1 MQELLRP
8 PPEALNVHTGG
19 PEACAEGAHPV
30 LVRALTPP
38 PARLG
43 AILAILYSPEGS
55 GLVAPAAPLGT
66 LPVR

>member
-19 PEACAEGAHPV
+19 PDQNGRGPSRFGQG
-30 LVRALTPP
+30 LNP